1 MEINDIPSM
10 KTGKSVIN
18 EENLNDGLKTFVL
31 VFMAVIWRRVWITTT
46 IYCEH
51 NNKDLSKEILL
62 KCLKYNILSNSGIG
76 NTLKP
81 YIKIAFT
88 DGFIMPQVYKK
99 NLYATRAVM
108 MYKEA
113 LGIVKQHNPDLQR
126 KFIKDYALS
135 IFHLDV
141 IKVSESANEIR
152 DTIDNTLDNDTS
164 DSDTSDSDSDN
175 DLSVPTTLDF
185 RFGVD
190 RNENNKCD
198 CKLCI
203 LINSWDI
210 NIDLVYSEDP
220 FQNIIMNGLM
230 GIVD

>member
-1 MEINDIPSM
+1 MQNDIPSM
-10 KTGKSVIN
+10 KTGQTGVTT
-18 EENLNDGLKTFVL
+18 EENLNDGLRTFAL

-62 KCLKYNILSNSGIG
+62 KCLKYNILSDSGIG

-99 NLYATRAVM
+99 NLYATRAIM

-113 LGIVKQHNPDLQR
+113 LGIVKQHDPDLQR
-126 KFIKDYALS
+126 KFVKDYALS

-141 IKVSESANEIR
+141 TKVTESAAEIR
-152 DTIDNTLDNDTS
+152 DTIDNTFDS
-164 DSDTSDSDSDN
+164 SDTNSSDD
-175 DLSVPTTLDF
+175 DLSVPTTLS
-185 RFGVD
+185 FGLGSD
-190 RNENNKCD
+190 RVNNSDMCK
-198 CKLCI
+198 CKLCT
-203 LINSWDI
+203 LVNAWDI
-210 NIDLVYSEDP
+210 NIALVYSEDP